1 MARSMIFASR
11 LPLTFWGNAVKNAVY
26 ILNRRPTSANLCRA
40 SPLQVLTEVAP
51 DLRDVVVFGST
62 CTAYRDP
69 RKDSL
74 AQRAQVGIIVGR
86 SDETKGYRV
95 FLQKD
100 NILVVTQHV
109 KSIETLSDEQNSQLQ
124 RALEYDDQDAPTAAK
139 GTESAAASTTSRA
152 TASATMQTATT
163 ALSSGRRKTKSWTR
177 SSHGTRGAAKR
188 AQKAAAQEGPVGNTS
203 TVNHV
208 YERDPKNY
216 GEAMRSSKKI
226 DWEKAMREEL
236 EALESNDVWRLIKRP
251 RESNALHT
259 KWVYKTKTTADGD
272 VEL

>member
-11 LPLTFWGNAVKNAVY
+11 LPLTFWGDAVEYAVY
-26 ILNRRPTSANLCRA
+26 ILNRSPTSANLRRA
-40 SPLQVLTEVAP
+40 SPLQLLTKVAP

-62 CTAYRDP
+62 CTVYRDP
-69 RKDSL
+69 RKNSL

-100 NILVVTQHV
+100 NVVVVTQHV
-109 KSIETLSDEQNSQLQ
+109 KNNATLSDEQNSQLQ
-124 RALEYDDQDAPTAAK
+124 RALEYDDQDAPTASE
-139 GTESAAASTTSRA
+139 GTESAAESTTSRA

-163 ALSSGRRKTKSWTR
+163 ALSSGRQKTKSCTR

-188 AQKAAAQEGPVGNTS
+188 AQKTAAQEEPVRNTS
-203 TVNHV
+203 TVYHV

-216 GEAMRSSKKI
+216 GEAMRSSK
-226 DWEKAMREEL
+226 E
-236 EALESNDVWRLIKRP
+236 RLV
-251 RESNALHT
+251 ESNARRIGS
-259 KWVYKTKTTADGD
+259 A
-272 VEL
+272 